1 MLIAGETSGDI
12 LAAELVRGLRAELN
26 RCQPP
31 LTWAYKPLNASLE
44 PRFFGAGGPHMAAA
58 GVELV
63 LDLTAHSVTGISDV
77 LKNLAKFRRL
87 LHQLYALALKRQP
100 DAIICVDFSGFNRR
114 FAHAVKQYA
123 RARRDW
129 FHDWNPRVIQYV
141 SPQVW
146 ASRESRIFQ
155 IAKDFDLV
163 LSIIPF
169 EEAWYA
175 KRVPELPVEFV
186 GHPIVDRHERP
197 DTDREARPV
206 TASGFPVILLLPG
219 SRPGEL
225 SRHLPVLSD
234 ALKKIRDS
242 FPQLHGRMVV
252 PNERLLEH
260 ARKVGLTETLQVQ
273 IGDLPLA
280 LNQADL
286 AIASTGT
293 VTLECAYYGVPTVA
307 LYKTSLLTWQI
318 AKRILTVKYGA
329 MPNLLA
335 NQEIFPEFIQGAATA
350 DNIAGAA
357 IALLQD
363 QPRRNK
369 MKAKLAEIVTSLG
382 APGASERAALAV
394 LWTLSRPGRPE
405 KLAIAQQP
413 FPPFFKIPFST

>member
-1 MLIAGETSGDI
+1 
-12 LAAELVRGLRAELN
+12 
-26 RCQPP
+26 
-31 LTWAYKPLNASLE
+31 
-44 PRFFGAGGPHMAAA
+44 
-58 GVELV
+58 
-63 LDLTAHSVTGISDV
+63 
-77 LKNLAKFRRL
+77 L
-87 LHQLYALALKRQP
+87 LHQLYTLALERQP
-100 DAIICVDFSGFNRR
+100 DVIICVDFSGFNRR
-114 FAHAVKQYA
+114 FAHVVKQHV

-129 FHDWNPRVIQYV
+129 FHDWNPQVIQYV

-169 EEAWYA
+169 EAAWYA
-175 KRVPELPVEFV
+175 QRVPKLPVEFV

-197 DTDREARPV
+197 GTDGEARPV
-206 TASGFPVILLLPG
+206 TAPGFPVMLLLPG

-225 SRHLPVLSD
+225 NRHLPVLIG
-234 ALKKIRDS
+234 ALNKIRGT
-242 FPQLHGRMVV
+242 FPQLHARMVM
-252 PNERLLEH
+252 PNETLLEL
-260 ARKVGLTETLQVQ
+260 ARKLCSFENLEVQ

-280 LNQADL
+280 LHQADL

-350 DNIAGAA
+350 ENIAAAA
-357 IALLQD
+357 IALLRD

-369 MKAKLAEIVTSLG
+369 MKATLAEIVTSLG
-382 APGASERAALAV
+382 APGASRRAAVAV
-394 LWTLSRPGRPE
+394 LSTLSSPGSAER
-405 KLAIAQQP
+405 LAIVQHRSAD
-413 FPPFFKIPFST
+413 

>member
-12 LAAELVRGLRAELN
+12 LAAELVRALRAEIN
-26 RCQPP
+26 RCPLPPTWDYQP
-31 LTWAYKPLNASLE
+31 LHASLE
-44 PRFFGAGGPHMAAA
+44 PRFFGAGGPHMADA

-77 LKNLAKFRRL
+77 LKNLQKFRRF
-87 LHQLYALALKRQP
+87 LHRLYALALEREP

-114 FAHAVKQYA
+114 FAHVVKQYA

-169 EEAWYA
+169 EQAWYA

-186 GHPIVDRHERP
+186 GHPIVDRHERS
-197 DTDREARPV
+197 DTDGEARPV
-206 TASGFPVILLLPG
+206 TASGFPGILLLPG

-225 SRHLPVLSD
+225 NRHLPVLRD
-234 ALKKIRDS
+234 ALNKIRAA
-242 FPQLHGRMVV
+242 FPQLHARMVL
-252 PNERLLEH
+252 PNQRLLEH
-260 ARKVGLTETLQVQ
+260 ARELGLPENLQAHV
-273 IGDLPLA
+273 GDLPSA
-280 LNQADL
+280 LLQADL

-293 VTLECAYYGVPTVA
+293 VTLECAYFGVPTVA

-350 DNIAGAA
+350 DNIAAAA

-369 MKAKLAEIVTSLG
+369 TKTQLAEIVTSLG
-382 APGASERAALAV
+382 APGASHRAALAV

-405 KLAIAQQP
+405 KLAVAQ
-413 FPPFFKIPFST
+413 